1 MSLPIQARHLVNTW
15 CGFVICS
22 RANRS
27 NALINLKIYLSTCRS
42 YWSFAWLGISLQS
55 GLKFQGIDENHLS
68 LTCDRANGRQ
78 RDRGGNAPIG
88 NEREIVERLIDGF
101 NGVVASRL
109 DSVELRERKRAQE
122 SYRCK
127 CCSFWQRLLS
137 SLGVLFKGQSDH
149 YTHIWGRST
158 LGSVRLLRME

>member
-1 MSLPIQARHLVNTW
+1 MVWVRYLFKGKWKQCSHYSLNI
-15 CGFVICS
+15 FID
-22 RANRS
+22 
-27 NALINLKIYLSTCRS
+27 ALILLVLR
-42 YWSFAWLGISLQS
+42 LGIPLQS

-68 LTCDRANGRQ
+68 LTCDRANSR
-78 RDRGGNAPIG
+78 GNAPIG
-88 NEREIVERLIDGF
+88 NERNIVERLFDGF
-101 NGVVASRL
+101 NGVAASRL

-149 YTHIWGRST
+149 YTHLWGRST